1 MQLQLRMTTTN
12 NDQRCDHSTILL
24 KQVSLI
30 YILYFTISDS
40 FLVKLRSIQEILIC
54 QSAWCPSLKCLTGFG
69 AQFRDLDGSRFAAEK
84 VLDVSAFCT
93 SSSQFQLSSFGTLL
107 DIQTTTEDSV
117 LMKGMRGLWPT

>member
-1 MQLQLRMTTTN
+1 M
-12 NDQRCDHSTILL
+12 IL
-24 KQVSLI
+24 KTVKFD
-30 YILYFTISDS
+30 LYFVFQTL
-40 FLVKLRSIQEILIC
+40 FLEKLRSIQEISIC
-54 QSAWCPSLKCLTGFG
+54 QLAWCPSLKCLTGFG

-84 VLDVSAFCT
+84 VLDVLAFCT